1 VEWFGQ
7 QLFVTL
13 QNAGLVRKLIELV
26 NVIGPDIRP
35 ENQKKSIKYKGFER
49 LRTFPF
55 KGVQ

>member
-1 VEWFGQ
+1 MEWFGQ

-35 ENQKKSIKYKGFER
+35 ENKQNIK
-49 LRTFPF
+49 
-55 KGVQ
+55 